1 MKNTSTP
8 VSLHSLPGPED
19 IVRQV
24 LPNGIVILSRA
35 NFNSPSVVLTGYLPA
50 GGIFDPDEKLG
61 LADFVA
67 STLMR
72 GVQDLDFFKIYDL
85 LESAGASLGFGG
97 GVHSIG
103 FSGKALVEDIDL
115 LLDLMAQ
122 ALRYPIFPAEHIE
135 KVRTQLLTSLGIRAQ
150 DTGTMASLLF
160 DQIIYAG
167 HPYSRPEDGYPE
179 TILAIQ
185 PQDLPDFHSR
195 HYGPRGLTIAI
206 VGAIDPH
213 EAIDKVE
220 KVLGDWHNPN
230 QATKIS
236 LPGLNRL
243 EKPITQSV
251 SIPGKSQADILIG
264 AAGPARSS
272 NHFLPAML
280 GNHILGQFGMM
291 GRIGEVV
298 RDRAGLAY
306 YAASYL
312 SGGTGPGPWNISA
325 GVDPDKI
332 EKTLDLILEE
342 IRRFTSEPVS
352 AEELADSQANLIGRL
367 PLSFEANTGVA
378 SALTNLERYSLGLDY
393 YQRYPQLIRE
403 ITAESILQAAQ
414 EYLLPQQLGTA
425 IAGP

>member
-122 ALRYPIFPAEHIE
+122 ALRYPIFPVEHIE
-135 KVRTQLLTSLGIRAQ
+135 KIRTQLLTSLGIRAQ

-298 RDRAGLAY
+298 RDKAGLAY

-414 EYLLPQQLGTA
+414 EYLHPQQLGTA